1 MPKRDSTPAGAP
13 CWIELMTSDPAASK
27 AFYGGLFGWTSDEAG
42 PEYGNYISFYK
53 DGTMVAGGM
62 ANDPAQ
68 GVPDGWS
75 VYLATDDAAAT
86 AEAVTAEGGTIVV
99 PTMAVG
105 EMGTMLVLTDPSGA
119 AIGAWQPG
127 THKGFGV
134 VDEPGAPAWFELH
147 TRDHAAAV
155 AFYEKVFGWDTHP
168 VSDTD
173 DFRYTT
179 LGEGDDQAAGIMDA
193 SAFLPEGVPSL
204 WAVYFRTADA
214 DADIATA
221 VELGATV
228 VEPAEDT
235 PYGRLA
241 GLNDPTGAYFKLV
254 GRSPA

>member
-1 MPKRDSTPAGAP
+1 MPKRDATRAGAP

-27 AFYGGLFGWTSDEAG
+27 AFYGELFGWTSEEAG
-42 PEYGNYISFYK
+42 PEYGNYISFLK
-53 DGTMVAGGM
+53 DGIRVAGGM

-75 VYLATDDAAAT
+75 VYLATDDAGAT
-86 AEAVTAEGGTIVV
+86 AEAATAEGGTIVV
-99 PTMAVG
+99 PSMVVG
-105 EMGTMLVLTDPSGA
+105 DMGTMIVLTDPTGA

-127 THKGFGV
+127 SHTGFGL

-155 AFYEKVFGWDTHP
+155 AFYEKVFGWDTDA

-179 LGEGDDQAAGIMDA
+179 LGEGDNAAAGIMDA
-193 SAFLPEGVPSL
+193 SALLPEGVPSL
-204 WAVYFRTADA
+204 WTVYFRTGDA
-214 DADIATA
+214 DGDIAKA

-228 VEPAEDT
+228 VQPAEDT

-254 GRSPA
+254 G

>member
-1 MPKRDSTPAGAP
+1 MPKRESTPAGAP

-27 AFYGGLFGWTSDEAG
+27 AFYGDLFGWTSEEAG
-42 PEYGNYISFYK
+42 PDYGNYISFYK

-86 AEAVTAEGGTIVV
+86 AEAATAEGGTIVV

-105 EMGTMLVLTDPSGA
+105 EMGTMVVVTDPSGA

-127 THKGFGV
+127 THKGFGL

-155 AFYEKVFGWDTHP
+155 AFYEKVFGWDTQA

-193 SAFLPEGVPSL
+193 SKLPARGRAVPVVDLLPHRRRRRHHRQGGRARRHGGRAGGGHAVRPARRPERPDRGVL
-204 WAVYFRTADA
+204 QADRLTA
-214 DADIATA
+214 
-221 VELGATV
+221 
-228 VEPAEDT
+228 
-235 PYGRLA
+235 
-241 GLNDPTGAYFKLV
+241 
-254 GRSPA
+254 

>member
-13 CWIELMTSDPAASK
+13 CWIDLMTSDPAASRS
-27 AFYGGLFGWTSDEAG
+27 FYGELFGWTSEDTG
-42 PEYGNYISFYK
+42 PEYGGYINFFK
-53 DGTMVAGGM
+53 DGAMIAGGM

-68 GVPDGWS
+68 GAPDGWS

-86 AEAVTAEGGTIVV
+86 AEAAAAEGGTIVV
-99 PTMAVG
+99 PPMAVG
-105 EMGTMLVLTDPSGA
+105 DIGTMLVVTDPSGA
-119 AIGAWQPG
+119 TIGAWQPA
-127 THKGFGV
+127 THKGFQL

-155 AFYEKVFGWDTHP
+155 AFYEKVFGWDAHA

-173 DFRYTT
+173 EFRYTT
-179 LGEGDDQAAGIMDA
+179 LGEGDDQAAGVMDA
-193 SAFLPEGVPSL
+193 SGYLPEGVPSF
-204 WAVYFRTADA
+204 WTVYFRTADA
-214 DADIATA
+214 DGDVAKA

-228 VEPAEDT
+228 VEPTQDT

-254 GRSPA
+254 G